1 MLEIKNA
8 NINSGVE
15 LNRSAGVWGESEGYV
30 CEEEELEEEEE
41 EWKVWDGR
49 VMIFNSVG
57 WEGQDKG

>member
-41 EWKVWDGR
+41 EEWKVKEKIR
-49 VMIFNSVG
+49 K
-57 WEGQDKG
+57 E

>member
-1 MLEIKNA
+1 MLEIINA

-41 EWKVWDGR
+41 EEEEWKVKEKIGK
-49 VMIFNSVG
+49 
-57 WEGQDKG
+57 E